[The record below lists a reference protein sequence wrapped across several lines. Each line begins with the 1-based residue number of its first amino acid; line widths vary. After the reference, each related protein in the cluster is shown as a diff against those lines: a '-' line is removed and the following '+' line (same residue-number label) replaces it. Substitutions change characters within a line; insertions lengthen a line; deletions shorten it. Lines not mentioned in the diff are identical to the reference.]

1 MASTAGI
8 SRPVVL
14 VIALVVLVA
23 LLVFMRM

>member
-14 VIALVVLVA
+14 VTVLVVLVA